1 MATIDVQER
10 KNTVEVWIMEH
21 GAASAVVG
29 CVLFWLTLGVSLYFV
44 L

>member
-10 KNTVEVWIMEH
+10 KNTVEAWIMDH
-21 GAASAVVG
+21 GAASALAG
-29 CVLFWLTLGVSLYFV
+29 CVLFWLAFGVSLYFV